1 MKIGRVVKT
10 ILLILA
16 LQGVSPMLMAAEP
29 ETAAQTNAIP
39 ERLTEEQIDDLVARM
54 SDQEVRELLIAQLDK
69 VAAETP
75 ESSQTNGMD
84 QVLEGMARFK
94 LRFQASI
101 DALDQVPGAIAEV
114 WRRSAEGSPD
124 STLNVIFKIIVF
136 FGFGVLT
143 EWLFRKK
150 SIRMDGT
157 RESDTLLPLWVRLKL
172 CVPRLIFE
180 VLCIVFFMFGASAA
194 WFVIGLPTGYARHL
208 YASLFG
214 GVVMLKMINAV
225 SRLFLAPGIAH
236 AQLIPIEDE
245 VARALHKKVLIVAA
259 AIIFLIWWVRESLN
273 YFEVEQAV
281 STATILLT
289 SAIAVGVM
297 IAAVWFA
304 LPVNQGN
311 QTDNKSSRLDLDWR
325 AVIISGVLI
334 FYILAI
340 GLGLATDS
348 ETLPPFVL
356 SLVFIGLAMVAD
368 MGLRSGAQHLADRSN
383 LNDTG
388 QPSTAS
394 LSEIGADSHVAPD
407 QSDVAATTDEE
418 LLSGTQSYA
427 SVLINNGRI
436 ILSIAVLFGIAEI
449 WNLNLMGL
457 LSEIVGERTTKV
469 MVNFVVTALFAYAL
483 WAIVNTAVSRLA
495 GPQPE
500 AGISGGEPGGA
511 GGSRVGTLLPLMKK
525 FLFITL
531 SVMLVLILLSSMGVN
546 IGPLIAGA
554 GIFGIAIGFGAQ
566 TLVKDIVSGL
576 FFLMDDAF
584 RVGEYVTIGSTKG
597 TVEKISV
604 RSLRLRHHNGPLHTV
619 PFGAIETLTNWSR
632 DYAIMKFEIRVP
644 FETDVNMIRKLIKK
658 VGEAMLEDPELGPQ
672 FLDPLKSQGA
682 NRMDDSAFIVRC
694 KFTCK
699 PGNQFLLRR
708 EAYARIQA
716 AFEENGI
723 RFAPRRVV
731 VETVA
736 PPNSTEAAAAAAAAT
751 DTSQEEKKQ
760 GGH

>member
-1 MKIGRVVKT
+1 
-10 ILLILA
+10 
-16 LQGVSPMLMAAEP
+16 MLMAAEP

-394 LSEIGADSHVAPD
+394 LSEIGEDSHVAPD
-407 QSDVAATTDEE
+407 QSDVAATTAEE